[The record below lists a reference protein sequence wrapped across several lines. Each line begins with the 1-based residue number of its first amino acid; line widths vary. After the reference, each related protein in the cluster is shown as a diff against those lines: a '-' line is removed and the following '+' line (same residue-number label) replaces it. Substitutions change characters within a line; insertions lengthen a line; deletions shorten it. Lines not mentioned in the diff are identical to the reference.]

1 MPDTDTNLPSRI
13 TVSKACELIGGD
25 RPIDPSTFYRGVR
38 RKIYPAPERAPGTNV
53 SRVNTQKLLRSLG
66 LRKD

>member
-1 MPDTDTNLPSRI
+1 MPDANLPSRI

-25 RPIDPSTFYRGVR
+25 APIHESTYYRGVR

-53 SRVNTQKLLRSLG
+53 SRINTEKLLRSIG
-66 LRKD
+66 LRKE

>member
-1 MPDTDTNLPSRI
+1 MLDTDLPPRI
-13 TVSKACELIGGD
+13 TVGKACELIGGD
-25 RPIDPSTFYRGVR
+25 APIHESTYYRGVR

-53 SRVNTQKLLRSLG
+53 SRVNTQKLLRSIG